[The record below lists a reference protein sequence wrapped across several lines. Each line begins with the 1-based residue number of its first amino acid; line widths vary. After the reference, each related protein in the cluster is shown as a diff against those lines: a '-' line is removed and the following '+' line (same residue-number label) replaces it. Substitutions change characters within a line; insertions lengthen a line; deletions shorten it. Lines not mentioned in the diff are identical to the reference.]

1 MNVSVFFVLYRIWI
15 TLVRNCWSRFE
26 MYVGERFWDLNT
38 EQMYV
43 QLYDQ
48 LYDQLKESH
57 GRNCGKIE

>member
-1 MNVSVFFVLYRIWI
+1 
-15 TLVRNCWSRFE
+15 

-38 EQMYV
+38 EQMYD
-43 QLYDQ
+43 QMYDQ

>member
-1 MNVSVFFVLYRIWI
+1 
-15 TLVRNCWSRFE
+15 

-48 LYDQLKESH
+48 LYDQMYDQLYDQLKEYH

>member
-1 MNVSVFFVLYRIWI
+1 
-15 TLVRNCWSRFE
+15 

-38 EQMYV
+38 EQMYD
-43 QLYDQ
+43 QLYDQMYDQ